1 MYARAMPP
9 HGAGHMQ
16 DRPLA
21 SACEWYAASQPL
33 SLHCLA
39 LHGPGWLW
47 LARPG
52 RLGGPGWCGPP
63 RGPRVPRG
71 RVRAALEKQIYNRRH
86 HRHAMSFNPTAVSV
100 HALKKSYPLN
110 GYGGYGG
117 PFGAAGAFGNTLIGS
132 GNPGPDVML
141 RVFMLLKLGLDL
153 EVKWALTTVCLLL
166 LSLPHLVNFD
176 KEPFLGHELLA
187 HFARPYGAL
196 DGGGE
201 LCGDA
206 LTLSLDALLLLR
218 NALQDLANQQWLL
231 QIKGIKKTLL
241 AVLRVL
247 SALVFGP
254 PRDSLVAL
262 EEANR
267 YHEAF
272 GYLLDLVETLSCY
285 FIDNPK
291 GDGLFAEMARI
302 LALLRDKLVVVA
314 AVRTLAHLLIR
325 RLHTVPEP
333 EADAAAVGAA
343 AADAAGADLGAAPAP
358 AVRLNC
364 IDLLQAA
371 TLHQITTYLLL
382 NDAELNLAAL
392 EFLWAYLTSEAVL
405 PQCTVE
411 QSQRARLERLCRAS
425 DGLRILVKQLP
436 QLVLKQLALNDPAVA
451 AQVLNL
457 PLQIAQQQ
465 HLSKRGLHTLVP
477 TVVPE
482 LSEQLY
488 DIIVKFPEP
497 LRASTWLRCCYE
509 PVYAAAAATATGAKS
524 PVVPG
529 EVTQI
534 LLWKAYEKQF
544 ERVWQPQ
551 GDDLGLPKLLPAVDF
566 IKNVS
571 AAFPH
576 SQAMVVNTDAAGAPK
591 RKFIIKGIQPRQ
603 FVVNI
608 DVGNY
613 DALKQKPTRQALEL
627 EQSATNASL
636 PIGHVDLERFHQS
649 IDTFNLLV
657 LGSGSIERAALP
669 TVNALSAAV
678 LEVLVEE
685 IAEEARGGDPTKADV
700 FRHENSWMRDVI
712 YVNPGLVD
720 CGVVGDKL
728 LALVV

>member
-1 MYARAMPP
+1 
-9 HGAGHMQ
+9 
-16 DRPLA
+16 
-21 SACEWYAASQPL
+21 
-33 SLHCLA
+33 
-39 LHGPGWLW
+39 
-47 LARPG
+47 
-52 RLGGPGWCGPP
+52 
-63 RGPRVPRG
+63 
-71 RVRAALEKQIYNRRH
+71 
-86 HRHAMSFNPTAVSV
+86 MSFNPTAVSV

-110 GYGGYGG
+110 GFSGYGG
-117 PFGAAGAFGNTLIGS
+117 PFGAAGAFGNSLIGS

-176 KEPFLGHELLA
+176 KVPFLGHELLA
-187 HFARPYGAL
+187 YFARPYVAL

-218 NALQDLANQQWLL
+218 NALQDLVNQQWLL

-254 PRDSLVAL
+254 HRGSLVAL

-272 GYLLDLVETLSCY
+272 GYLLDLIETLSCY

-291 GDGLFAEMARI
+291 GDGLFAEMTRI

-325 RLHTVPEP
+325 RLHTVQELDKAADKA
-333 EADAAAVGAA
+333 ADAAADSTAAA
-343 AADAAGADLGAAPAP
+343 AADVGAAPAP

-382 NDAELNLAAL
+382 NDAELNLAVL

-405 PQCTVE
+405 PQYTVE
-411 QSQRARLERLCRAS
+411 QSQRARLQRLCRAS

-436 QLVLKQLALNDPAVA
+436 QLVLKLLALNDPAVA

-509 PVYAAAAATATGAKS
+509 PVYAPTAAAGATGAKS

-576 SQAMVVNTDAAGAPK
+576 SQAMVVNTDAAGGPK

-657 LGSGSIERAALP
+657 MGSGSIDRAALP
-669 TVNALSAAV
+669 AVNALSAAV
-678 LEVLVEE
+678 LEVLVED
-685 IAEEARGGDPTKADV
+685 IAEEARAGDPTKADV
-700 FRHENSWMRDVI
+700 FRHENGWMRDVI

-720 CGVVGDKL
+720 SGVVGDKL